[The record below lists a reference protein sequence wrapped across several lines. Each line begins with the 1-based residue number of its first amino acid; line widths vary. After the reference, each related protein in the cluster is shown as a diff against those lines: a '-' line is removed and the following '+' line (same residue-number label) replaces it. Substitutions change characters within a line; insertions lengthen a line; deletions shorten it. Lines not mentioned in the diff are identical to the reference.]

1 MALERKPI
9 PRSNQRS
16 FSETEWVSE
25 APNRSDYPKFDIF
38 SEPNWK
44 QIRVGYI
51 DPDRGYIKNADLC
64 QANAHA
70 KLNPGAQFIIQDRK
84 SVRYMN
90 INEVNSLTNSTY
102 SGDLGNGEPCSIDW
116 AQNKPKEPIVYFSGG
131 GGVGAAANPII
142 GKESKSVIALHLA
155 EGGFGYKYPPKVTVM
170 SKTGVGG
177 GVVAESF
184 LGELHTG
191 TEVYGEQSDIENYY
205 PSDNQV
211 NPVTGEK
218 FPHNLS
224 QECSG
229 TLNNVGFGSV
239 WDAKGN
245 PVGEWNPSFYNEVFD
260 NPFQREILDYQ
271 EYLRTALK
279 PWFASKRLHL
289 RLNRVVGREKQLEGE
304 FIPDKVSCSGID
316 KNDDYYYSK
325 IKKFSG
331 TSTKVYDVVTNKWGK
346 YEKGDLTAEGK
357 YDSSSTNA
365 GVREVEFK
373 VFVHVA
379 TAGLHKEI
387 KGGLRFDFREV
398 KDSNLLANPLQVGD
412 MGSQS
417 YGPHRFSISVNDI
430 KEDSLQGN
438 MVITKEAKTL
448 FRNVKPGTLYHVI
461 SRGDY
466 KGKKTEQGLSKKLGL
481 KSDERGLS
489 SNDPLSDQTKIGKV
503 IFADLL
509 ATANDDDDLQIEAEI
524 GQFTQVRKRWTEDG
538 IKFNQPK
545 SELKLKTYTDPNK
558 SNYGEATGEWEEVWN
573 RPEGHS
579 TYDLFYKVSNK
590 DIDDFNSK
598 KDKSSSKNKAKEP
611 VDSSFMNKYAISPV
625 PASDDKGSDFAN
637 QMFTMEWDEPFSIT
651 GNYTF
656 RAQAD
661 GECYFY
667 MDGEPIDIHPNRSSP
682 NRINSYTKAP
692 SKWKR
697 FVNVPNDKKGR
708 PDPVIKR
715 IRCDITNSPRLEDVV
730 IQEDASGDEYVPDGS
745 QFQDIEFDVFSHV
758 APKWSGWD
766 QIKVSAP
773 NEVTFRSVD
782 AANFTNKFHLV
793 EISREGFAVKY
804 DGLHSAN
811 TPATMKPRTSDDAKY
826 AGSVDNFICLR
837 DGHGSDC
844 NGQLWISNWQDA
856 KFGADGRS
864 IYPHGENF
872 QKNGFV
878 DVVINYVGSDGSQA
892 GRHMSSVTIGDKTW
906 YLNQNATQTVRLTG
920 SGDATVIKDI
930 MTLTRTETKTVEI
943 KSGVDYGV
951 YFTSSGNTTRV
962 TAHIGINSKDD
973 ILKAVPGKTIGI
985 NDQGFSTG
993 GKHSPRNM
1001 VVECSKGKFRSA
1013 DGTDD
1018 WGDFGHIPLASNYK
1032 QIFWSMPK
1040 QAPSK
1045 PIDGTN
1051 GLKFTFSAV
1060 DGTHSFEIKSKDIH
1074 PAITYTKAA
1083 LKKMTKKVKIN
1094 TKYIVQGTQL
1104 GKKSNIEQG
1113 LIEKMGRK
1121 PKEIDYNPNLLPS
1134 KRGQHIFADVIAS
1147 GDDTDDIQV
1156 GTSKGYFTSSNKRF
1170 IEGRGDTYD
1179 LEFYYKVKTKS
1190 NEVTPSGDVTFK
1202 TEKIFNTVTD
1212 IKNANRDLY
1221 RTNVYGR
1228 GGFLNEAGICPFP
1241 VVEDLQNSTVNDNP
1255 YAGEH
1260 KIVWNNIKFPVD
1272 ADYNI
1277 KVAVDD
1283 AAVLK
1288 LEGPNG
1294 VTTIEKNGFVN
1305 GKSTGSTIF
1314 RQYLKKGSYK
1324 LTVTLIQKAGGRFGF
1339 KALTQAE
1346 RQQRKKN
1353 IFDSIKPAPLPP
1365 PKKTSMVT
1373 FKTTSEAGYTNSC
1386 TIAGLVKLTR
1396 NATSTHE
1403 VEVGKE
1409 YNVSFASSGYGGTNS
1424 KIRIKMADGGRK
1436 IKMEDSKD
1444 SDFNDLVLTIN
1455 GGKFTNIRD
1464 NRFVTYVG
1472 GLTDGDAA
1480 LEPPPSTGPQSAD
1493 DIELK
1498 GINPMAVAI
1507 DIKVKYGTGKKVKSQ
1522 SWNENPFG
1530 VALSIEAPI
1539 KAPPQ
1544 DEIPLAEGRCPRN
1557 PFWTTRFPIDK
1568 QTATETWFPVY
1579 LPPGKDGDRWHDFMN
1594 QYAMSPI
1601 PPMDD
1606 KGTDFGGRWYKQTW
1620 SETIDSPGWYTFKAM
1635 ADDNLRFFIGTLR
1648 GTEEITFFKKD
1659 KNNAPWGSLQEPLQ
1673 KSIKLDAGPTTFE
1686 VWVKNMSTTK
1696 YDTIKKKV
1704 FSARDWVGKGLNEDD
1719 FGGEK
1724 YDKHQLRN
1732 ITFDVFSHVAKKASF
1747 YGKEPE
1753 KKAID
1758 VTFTSTDAADYENKF
1773 HVVEIT
1779 KEGFRVQYN
1788 GLHSANTPATMKP
1801 RTSDDAKYAGSV
1813 DNFICLRDGHG
1824 SDCNGQIWI
1833 SNWQDAKF
1841 GADGRTIIP
1850 HGENYKKNGFVD
1862 VVINYHGSDGSQAG
1876 RHMSSFTVGDK
1887 TWTLNNNATQTVRLT
1902 GKGDAEVAKVLMTLT
1917 RTQTKTIE
1925 LKPGVDY
1932 GCYFT
1937 SSGNDLDVTAEMTN
1951 NGETIG
1957 IDDMGKKGAK
1967 PRTNMVIKC
1976 SHGKW
1981 RSADGTDD
1989 WGLFKHVPLAS
2000 NYKQIYWSVPKSTSG
2015 LGEPYNR
2022 PEDELQFTF
2031 VEKGGK
2037 HKFTISGNELKNTTK
2052 DKNMFVSNTN
2062 SSLKKEIK
2070 MNTKYKVTGSFKKK
2084 SELVEQG
2091 LIKKMGRKPEEKDY
2105 NPNLL
2110 PSIRGSYIFADVAT
2124 TADENDDLQIGCT
2137 EGYFTASNKRKHTR
2151 QGRGDTYDLEY
2162 FVEWT
2167 PPAVTVNEYIKSG
2180 TTKDGVT
2187 YEGPYLFKY
2196 IENGWSSYMNKFSV
2210 SPLDDPKQSLNSPDD
2225 RILGTKTLTW
2235 KNVNFELDGSYNYKF
2250 IGDDKAKLYVG
2261 RKYIKETSN
2270 SFKSKDPAE
2279 KTFRIDKAG
2288 RYDITVELTNTG
2300 TDNLWFNNPSGM
2312 VLEITT
2318 DIQKVRYDSDGVIDS
2333 KSWAENP
2340 VGVSMECIP
2349 PPCAKERSGGGVVD
2363 DLLIIDPGPGDLV
2376 PPPPPGTPEY
2386 PVTPK
2391 ITGLVIVKPGINYNP
2406 NEKLRIGIGSNP
2418 PIWRDLEL
2426 DNFGGIT
2433 SVRPPGDPDKDEYD
2447 PTDGDPDIPTDD
2459 WPDIRIDI
2467 PPPPGKGPGDSGV
2480 PEDRPDIPPPSL
2492 PPDIGIG
2499 STLPPLRIPTG
2510 TGAVIVPKI
2519 EVEPL
2524 LPPNIDPRTGLVVPE
2539 NQIIQVTDLVGLK
2552 QTGWYNGRAYYG
2564 AVFYKNGIK
2573 YAGYYETAGALIQV
2587 YDSKQESIDAEVITP
2602 PSAILRQ
2609 GTDVTA
2615 ADPRLNIPGTPQ

>member
-1 MALERKPI
+1 MAIERKPI
-9 PRSNQRS
+9 PRSSQTS

-25 APNRSDYPKFDIF
+25 APKRSGYPKFEMF
-38 SEPNWK
+38 SEPDWK

-70 KLNPGAQFIIQDRK
+70 KLNPGAQFIIQNRK

-102 SGDLGNGEPCSIDW
+102 SSNLGSGEPCSIDW
-116 AQNKPKEPIVYFSGG
+116 AKDDPNPLVYFAGG
-131 GGVGAAANPII
+131 GGVGAAANPVF
-142 GKESKSVIALHLA
+142 GKDSKSVIALHLA
-155 EGGFGYKYPPKVTVM
+155 EGGFGYKYPPKVIVK

-184 LGELHTG
+184 LGQVHTG

-239 WDAKGN
+239 WDSKGN
-245 PVGEWNPSFYNEVFD
+245 PVGEWKPSFYNEVFED
-260 NPFQREILDYQ
+260 PFKREILDYQ

-289 RLNRVVGREKQLEGE
+289 RLNRVIGREKQLEGE

-331 TSTKVYDVVTNKWGK
+331 TSTKVYDVVANKWGK

-387 KGGLRFDFREV
+387 KGGLRFEFREV
-398 KDSNLLANPLQVGD
+398 KDSNLLANPVQVGD

-417 YGPHRFSISVNDI
+417 YGPHRFSISVDDI
-430 KEDSLQGN
+430 KEDSINGG
-438 MVITKEAKTL
+438 MVVTKDAKTV
-448 FRNVKPGTLYHVI
+448 FRKVKPGTLYHVI
-461 SRGDY
+461 SRGEW

-481 KSDERGLS
+481 KSDERQLK
-489 SNDPLSDQTKIGKV
+489 SNDPLSDQSKVGKT

-509 ATANDDDDLQIEAEI
+509 ASANDDDDLQVEAEI
-524 GQFTQVRKRWTEDG
+524 GQFTQVRKRFTEDG
-538 IKFNQPK
+538 IKFKQPK
-545 SELKLKTYTDPNK
+545 SELKLKTYTDPHK

-573 RPEGHS
+573 RPKGHS

-590 DIDDFNSK
+590 DIDDFNSTN
-598 KDKSSSKNKAKEP
+598 DKSSSKNKGKEP
-611 VDSSFMNKYAISPV
+611 DDSSFMNKYAISPV
-625 PASDDKGSDFAN
+625 PTSDDKGSDFAN
-637 QMFTMEWDEPFSIT
+637 QMFSIEWDEPFTIS

-667 MDGEPIDIHPNRSSP
+667 MDGVPIDIHPNRSSP

-692 SKWKR
+692 SKWKE
-697 FVNVPNDKKGR
+697 FVSVPNDDKGR
-708 PDPVIKR
+708 PDPLIKR

-730 IQEDASGDEYVPDGS
+730 IQEDTSGDEYIPDAGS
-745 QFQDIEFDVFSHV
+745 QFQDIDFDVFSHV
-758 APKWSGWD
+758 TTKWSGWD
-766 QIKVSAP
+766 KIDAKTS
-773 NEVTFRSVD
+773 NKVTFRSVD
-782 AANFTNKFHLV
+782 SASYTNKFHLV
-793 EISREGFAVKY
+793 ELLGNASDPIEWVNLHPKNNPIRVWPP
-804 DGLHSAN
+804 GLNNQIFLEDHHG
-811 TPATMKPRTSDDAKY
+811 DDA
-826 AGSVDNFICLR
+826 
-837 DGHGSDC
+837 
-844 NGQLWISNWQDA
+844 NGTVTIMTSGGQVVA
-856 KFGADGRS
+856 KFSDDGRS
-864 IYPHGENF
+864 IYR
-872 QKNGFV
+872 
-878 DVVINYVGSDGSQA
+878 VGNSNDP
-892 GRHMSSVTIGDKTW
+892 VTIKYSWRD
-906 YLNQNATQTVRLTG
+906 NARNHADGFKINGVFWNNKAPGYSDTG
-920 SGDATVIKDI
+920 SMEKTIDIKGRGGNSFKEI
-930 MTLTRTETKTVEI
+930 MVLTRTESKTAEL
-943 KSGVDYGV
+943 KSGVDYGCF
-951 YFTSSGNTTRV
+951 FTSSGNQGNV
-962 TAHIGINSKDD
+962 TAHIGMNSVDD
-973 ILKAVPGKTIGI
+973 SIKTSSTGKTIGM

-993 GKHSPRNM
+993 GRHSPRNM
-1001 VVECSKGKFRSA
+1001 VVECSKGRIRSA

-1018 WGDFGHIPLASNYK
+1018 TGDFGHLAQPSNFK
-1032 QIFWSMPK
+1032 QILWSMPK

-1051 GLKFTFSAV
+1051 GLKFTFNAV
-1060 DGTHSFEIKSKDIH
+1060 DGSHSFEIKSKDIH
-1074 PAITYTKAA
+1074 PAISYQKAT
-1083 LKKMTKKVKIN
+1083 LKKMTKKVRVN
-1094 TKYIVQGTQL
+1094 TKYIVQATQL
-1104 GKKSNIEQG
+1104 GKRGNIEQG
-1113 LIEKMGRK
+1113 LITQMGRK
-1121 PKEIDYNPNLLPS
+1121 PKEVSYNAKLLPS
-1134 KRGQHIFADVIAS
+1134 TRGQFIFADVIGS
-1147 GDDTDDIQV
+1147 GNDNDDIQV
-1156 GTSKGYFTSSNKRF
+1156 GTSKGYFTASNKRALLK
-1170 IEGRGDTYD
+1170 GQSGKGGPGGTNYD

-1190 NEVTPSGDVTFK
+1190 NEVIPSGDITFK
-1202 TEKIFNTVTD
+1202 TEKIFNTVAD

-1221 RTNVYGR
+1221 RINSYGG
-1228 GGFLNEAGICPFP
+1228 GGFLNESGVCPFP
-1241 VVEDLQNSTVNDNP
+1241 VIEDLQNSTVNDNP

-1294 VTTIEKNGFVN
+1294 VTTINKSGFAW

-1324 LTVTLIQKAGGRFGF
+1324 LTVTLIQKEGGRFGF

-1373 FKTTSEAGYTNSC
+1373 FTTTSAAGFTNSC
-1386 TIAGLVKLTR
+1386 TIAGIVKLTR
-1396 NATSTHE
+1396 NAKSTHE

-1409 YNVSFASSGYGGTNS
+1409 YNVSFASSGYGGSNS
-1424 KIRIKMADGGRK
+1424 KIRLKMADGGKK
-1436 IKMEDSKD
+1436 IKMEDHTD
-1444 SDFNDLVLTIN
+1444 ADFNDLVLTIN
-1455 GGKFTNIRD
+1455 GGRFTDIRD

-1472 GLTDGDAA
+1472 GLTDGDASLA
-1480 LEPPPSTGPQSAD
+1480 PPPATGPQSAD

-1544 DEIPLAEGRCPRN
+1544 DEKPLAEGRCPRN

-1579 LPPGKDGDRWHDFMN
+1579 LPPGKDGDRWHEFMN

-1606 KGTDFGGRWYKQTW
+1606 KGTDFGGRWYTQTW
-1620 SETIDSPGWYTFKAM
+1620 KENIDSPGWYTFKAM
-1635 ADDNLRFFIGTLR
+1635 ADDNIRFFIDNPIFG
-1648 GTEEITFFKKD
+1648 GNEEITFFKKD

-1673 KSIKLDAGPTTFE
+1673 KSVELYAGMTTFE
-1686 VWVKNMSTTK
+1686 VWVKNISTTK

-1719 FGGEK
+1719 FDGGK
-1724 YDKHQLRN
+1724 YDKHKLRN
-1732 ITFDVFSHVAKKASF
+1732 ITFDVFSHVAKSASF
-1747 YGKEPE
+1747 YGKEPQR
-1753 KKAID
+1753 KTTD
-1758 VTFTSTDAADYENKF
+1758 VTFTCTHGADYHNKF
-1773 HVVEIT
+1773 YVVELLDNETTDQI
-1779 KEGFRVQYN
+1779 EWVNLHPNNNPINVRSN
-1788 GLHSANTPATMKP
+1788 GTH
-1801 RTSDDAKYAGSV
+1801 
-1813 DNFICLRDGHG
+1813 ICLVDDDGR
-1824 SDCNGQIWI
+1824 DCNGNVYIQ
-1833 SNWQDAKF
+1833 SNNAKF
-1841 GADGRTIIP
+1841 SADGRSIYRTGTGLVKIYYQWKD
-1850 HGENYKKNGFVD
+1850 HGRNHADGFKINGVFF
-1862 VVINYHGSDGSQAG
+1862 NNKAAGFSGSRGNMTKEIEVKGTGGNPIKEVLA
-1876 RHMSSFTVGDK
+1876 
-1887 TWTLNNNATQTVRLT
+1887 LT
-1902 GKGDAEVAKVLMTLT
+1902 GAGPKVGAE
-1917 RTQTKTIE
+1917 TKTVE
-1925 LKPGVDY
+1925 LKTGVNY
-1932 GCYFT
+1932 GVYFT
-1937 SSGNDLDVTAEMTN
+1937 SSGNRSNVTAEMTN

-1957 IDDMGKKGAK
+1957 IDDLGRGGSKA
-1967 PRTNMVIKC
+1967 RTNMVVTC
-1976 SHGKW
+1976 SHGKF
-1981 RSADGTDD
+1981 RSRDGTDD
-1989 WGLFKHVPLAS
+1989 TGVFGHTPLSS
-2000 NYKQIYWSVPKSTSG
+2000 NFRQVLWQVPKSETG
-2015 LGEPYNR
+2015 LGVAFDR

-2052 DKNMFVSNTN
+2052 DKSLFLSNTN
-2062 SSLKKEIK
+2062 SSLKKKIK

-2105 NPNLL
+2105 NANLL

-2151 QGRGDTYDLEY
+2151 KGRGDTYDLEY

-2167 PPAVTVNEYIKSG
+2167 PPAVTLNEYVTSG
-2180 TTKDGVT
+2180 TTKNGVT

-2196 IENGWSSYMNKFSV
+2196 NDNGWSSYMNKFAV

-2235 KNVNFELDGSYNYKF
+2235 KNVDFKLDGRYNYKF

-2261 RKYIKETSN
+2261 GKYIKETSN
-2270 SFKSKDPAE
+2270 TFKSKNPAE
-2279 KTFRIDKAG
+2279 KTFNIPKAG

-2300 TDNLWFNNPSGM
+2300 TNGLWFDNPSGM

-2318 DIQKVRYDSDGVIDS
+2318 DVQKVRYDADGVVDS

-2340 VGVSMECIP
+2340 VGVAMECIP
-2349 PPCAKERSGGGVVD
+2349 PPCAKERNGEGVVD
-2363 DLLIIDPGPGDLV
+2363 DLLIIDPGPGELV
-2376 PPPPPGTPEY
+2376 PPEEPGTPKY

-2391 ITGLVIVKPGINYNP
+2391 ITTFIIDKPGINYNP

-2418 PIWRDLEL
+2418 PIWRDIKLG
-2426 DNFGGIT
+2426 NFGEIEGI
-2433 SVRPPGDPDKDEYD
+2433 VPPGDPVVPPGSSTEN
-2447 PTDGDPDIPTDD
+2447 IPTED
-2459 WPDIRIDI
+2459 WPDLRIEV
-2467 PPPPGKGPGDSGV
+2467 PPPPGVTPPPPGLPPGDPG
-2480 PEDRPDIPPPSL
+2480 DPPPSVT
-2492 PPDIGIG
+2492 PPAK
-2499 STLPPLRIPTG
+2499 PTG
-2510 TGAVIVPKI
+2510 VGAVIIPKI
-2519 EVEPL
+2519 TVEPL

-2539 NQIIQVTDLVGLK
+2539 DQIIQVTDLVGLK
-2552 QTGWYNGRAYYG
+2552 QTGWYDGRAYYG
-2564 AVFYKNGIK
+2564 AVFYKNGVK
-2573 YAGYYETAGALIQV
+2573 YAGYYETAGTLIQV
-2587 YDSKQESIDAEVITP
+2587 YDSKQESIDAEVTTP